1 MNYNSLLKSYNL
13 KVTKPRIKILQLI
26 DQKGHI
32 AIDDIYSEI
41 SQIYN
46 KLSLAT
52 VYKNIL
58 TMRNIGLII
67 EIPIIGKKPKYEL
80 TKKSHLHFICKNCG
94 LVEDKDIEDNLKDM
108 FKTMALKDEFII
120 SSLQNNIYG
129 LCAKCQLDRE
139 FN

>member
-13 KVTKPRIKILQLI
+13 KVTQPRIKILQLI
-26 DQKGHI
+26 DQRGHI
-32 AIDDIYSEI
+32 AIDDIYNEI
-41 SQIYN
+41 SQIYE

-67 EIPIIGKKPKYEL
+67 EIPIVGKKPKYEL
-80 TKKSHLHFICKNCG
+80 TKNSHLHFICKECG
-94 LVEDKDIEDNLKDM
+94 AIEDKEIIDNLKDI
-108 FKTMALKDEFII
+108 FKTIALKDQFII

-129 LCAKCQLDRE
+129 VCLKCQ
-139 FN
+139 

>member
-13 KVTKPRIKILQLI
+13 KVTQPRIKILQLI
-26 DQKGHI
+26 DQRGHI

-41 SQIYN
+41 SQIYT

-80 TKKSHLHFICKNCG
+80 TKKSHLHFICKECG
-94 LVEDKDIEDNLKDM
+94 LVEDKEIVDNLKDI
-108 FKTMALKDEFII
+108 FKTIALKDQFVI

-129 LCAKCQLDRE
+129 LCLKCQ
-139 FN
+139 

>member
-13 KVTKPRIKILQLI
+13 KVTQPRIKILQLI
-26 DQKGHI
+26 DKRGHI
-32 AIDDIYSEI
+32 AIDDIYNEI
-41 SQIYN
+41 SQIYE

-67 EIPIIGKKPKYEL
+67 EIPIIGKKTKYEL
-80 TKKSHLHFICKNCG
+80 TKKSHLHFICKECG
-94 LVEDKDIEDNLKDM
+94 IVEDKEICDNLKDI
-108 FKTMALKDEFII
+108 FKTIALEDQFII

-129 LCAKCQLDRE
+129 LCLKCQ
-139 FN
+139 